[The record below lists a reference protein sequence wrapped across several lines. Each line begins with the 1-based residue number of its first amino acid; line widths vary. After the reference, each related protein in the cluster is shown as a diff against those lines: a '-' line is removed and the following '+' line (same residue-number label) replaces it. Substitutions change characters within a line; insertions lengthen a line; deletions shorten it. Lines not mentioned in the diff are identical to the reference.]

1 MKTKTLLLTIF
12 KTNNIGA
19 VLQAYAL
26 YKVLNRHSDVTL
38 LDLKNGHINSGLK
51 LIRFSIT
58 IKSVLSAG
66 KDLMRINSRKKIIT
80 KFDFF
85 K

>member
-19 VLQAYAL
+19 VQAYAL

-66 KDLMRINSRKKIIT
+66 KDLMRINSRKDNYKI
-80 KFDFF
+80 
-85 K
+85 

>member
-26 YKVLNRHSDVTL
+26 YKVLNRHSDAPV
-38 LDLKNGHINSGLK
+38 DLKMATLTPVFN
-51 LIRFSIT
+51 
-58 IKSVLSAG
+58 
-66 KDLMRINSRKKIIT
+66 
-80 KFDFF
+80 
-85 K
+85 